1 MKKQTF
7 IALFLFDVVVLWSV
21 ALVLITNLGIDW
33 RHLFSNWQMT
43 LQLGFTLLSLSV
55 TLMIL
60 LVVGWF
66 LLDEWSKRQ
75 LNKTL
80 RHILENKPIHYS
92 KETDI
97 GENINLLSAKMR
109 HLTENLQKTE
119 NAYIENSEDI
129 VIQERRRIARDLH
142 DTVSQELFASSMILS
157 GLVHSIPELSS
168 QQIQEQ
174 LGLLEG
180 IINDAQNDL
189 RILLLHLRPTELE
202 GKTLSQGLEM
212 ILKELTDKASM
223 EVIYREDVNQIPKI
237 IEENLFRIAQEFISN
252 TLKHAKASRLEVY
265 LIQNDNDVQLK
276 MIDNGRGF
284 DLDAN
289 RELSYGL
296 KNMED
301 RVEDMAGAMTLLSAE
316 NKGVSMT
323 IRIPIVEGSDNN
335 GDN

>member
-1 MKKQTF
+1 MKKRTF
-7 IALFLFDVVVLWSV
+7 LTLLILDFVVLCSIATV
-21 ALVLITNLGIDW
+21 LVTSLGIDIRVILLDW
-33 RHLFSNWQMT
+33 KLTMRLSV
-43 LQLGFTLLSLSV
+43 TLLSLSV
-55 TLMIL
+55 TIMVL
-60 LVVGWF
+60 LVIGWL
-66 LLDEWSKRQ
+66 LLDEWSKLQ

-80 RHILENKPIHYS
+80 RRILENKPIHFS
-92 KETDI
+92 KETEI
-97 GENINLLSAKMR
+97 GENVNLLSTKMR

-119 NAYIENSEDI
+119 NSYIENSEVI
-129 VIQERRRIARDLH
+129 VKQERRRIARDLH

-157 GLVHSIPELSS
+157 GLVHNVPQLSS

-189 RILLLHLRPTELE
+189 RVLLLHLRPTELE

-212 ILKELTDKASM
+212 ILKELTDKANM
-223 EVIYREDVNQIPKI
+223 EVIYRDEVEQLPKV
-237 IEENLFRIAQEFISN
+237 IEVNLFRIAQEFISN
-252 TLKHAKASRLEVY
+252 TLKHAKASLLEVY
-265 LIQNDNDVQLK
+265 LTQNENAVQLK

-301 RVEDMAGAMTLLSAE
+301 RVEDMAGTMTLLSAE

-323 IRIPIVEGSDNN
+323 IRIPLVEGSDNN
-335 GDN
+335 GEN